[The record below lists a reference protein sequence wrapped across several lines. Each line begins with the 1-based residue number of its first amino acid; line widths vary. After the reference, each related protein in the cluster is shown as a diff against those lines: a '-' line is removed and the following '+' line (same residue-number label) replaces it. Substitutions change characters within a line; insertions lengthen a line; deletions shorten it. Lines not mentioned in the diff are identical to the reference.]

1 MWAINLRILAV
12 VLLTLGAYTL
22 IANSIPQVESEVPE
36 ELVLGA
42 DVTPEQ
48 LAAAGEE
55 LYHGAGG
62 CVACH
67 GLGTRAPNLLTDEGG
82 TGLIGARC
90 GTRVA
95 GMDCKEY
102 LHQSM
107 VEPPA
112 YVVEGYQPIMP
123 DMDRTMSAAQI
134 WAMIAFL
141 ESQGGTISVSA
152 QDIASA
158 EGAAGVGTGAQGT
171 AAGPQRTASTDP
183 GELIRELGCL
193 ACHRLGAEGGPIGPP
208 FDGIGARLDRER
220 IRGGILNPNADTA
233 QGYEAVAGVMPATF
247 GEQLSAAQLEGI
259 VDYLAEM
266 RDQR

>member
-12 VLLTLGAYTL
+12 VLGTLGVYTL

-62 CVACH
+62 CTACH
-67 GLGTRAPNLLTDEGG
+67 GLGTRAPHLLADEGG

-90 GTRVA
+90 ASRVA
-95 GMDCKEY
+95 GMGCKDY
-102 LHQSM
+102 LHASM
-107 VEPPA
+107 VEPAA
-112 YVVEGYQPIMP
+112 YVVPGYQPIMP
-123 DMDRTMSAAQI
+123 DMDRTMSEAQI
-134 WAMIAFL
+134 WSMIAFL
-141 ESQGGTISVSA
+141 ESQGGQITVTG

-158 EGAAGVGTGAQGT
+158 QGAAGAGTGAQASG
-171 AAGPQRTASTDP
+171 APGRSASTDP
-183 GELIRELGCL
+183 GVLIRELGCL
-193 ACHRLGAEGGPIGPP
+193 ACHRVGSEGGAIGPA
-208 FDGIGARLDRER
+208 FDGMGTRIGRER
-220 IRGGILNPNADTA
+220 IRSGILAPNADTA

-247 GEQLSAAQLEGI
+247 GEQLSAGQLEAL
-259 VDYLAEM
+259 VDYIA
-266 RDQR
+266 DPTGN